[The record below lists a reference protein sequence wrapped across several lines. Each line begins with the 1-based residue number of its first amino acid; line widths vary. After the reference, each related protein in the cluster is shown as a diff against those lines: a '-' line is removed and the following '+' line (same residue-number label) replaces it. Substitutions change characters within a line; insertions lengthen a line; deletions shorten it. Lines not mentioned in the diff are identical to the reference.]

1 MHDLIK
7 LEKHGAVA
15 VITMNRPDQLNP
27 LGKAGDGPAFVQVT
41 EEIISDPSIRCAVLT
56 GAGRAFSAGG
66 DLKAMKE
73 RSGAFGGN
81 PADIREGYTKNI
93 HQIVNSLW
101 KFELPLISAVNGPA
115 VGLGMDV
122 ACMADMRIAG
132 ASAKFG
138 MPFLRLGIIPGD
150 GGAWLLP
157 RIVGLSRAA
166 EMIFT
171 GDLYSADVAVEWGL
185 ASKKVDDDKLMDE
198 AMELAQKIAKQPPR
212 ALKAAKSLL
221 RQGQSATYDQIMEM
235 SASIQALLHTT
246 DDHMEGVTALLEK
259 RTPTFTGE

>member
-7 LEKHGAVA
+7 LDVQGAIA
-15 VITMNRPDQLNP
+15 IITMNRPDQLNP
-27 LGKAGDGPAFVQVT
+27 LGKAGDGPAFRDVT
-41 EEIISDPSIRCAVLT
+41 EEITSNPDIRCAILT

-81 PADIREGYTKNI
+81 PAQIREGYTKNI
-93 HQIVNSLW
+93 HLIVNSLW
-101 KFELPLISAVNGPA
+101 SFELPLIAAVNGPA
-115 VGLGMDV
+115 VGLGCDV

-157 RIVGLSRAA
+157 RIVGLSRAS

-171 GDLYSADVAVEWGL
+171 GDLYDADTAVEWGL
-185 ASKKVDDDKLMDE
+185 ASRQVDDAALLDE
-198 AMELAQKIAKQPPR
+198 AMAMAEKISKQPPR
-212 ALKAAKSLL
+212 ALKAAKALL
-221 RQGQSATYDQIMEM
+221 RQGQSATYAQIMEQ
-235 SASIQALLHTT
+235 SASMQALLHTT

-259 RTPTFTGE
+259 RAPTFTGE

>member
-27 LGKAGDGPAFVQVT
+27 LGKAGDGQAFVDAT
-41 EEIISDPSIRCAVLT
+41 NEIVADPEIRCAVLT

-73 RSGAFGGN
+73 RTGAFGGN
-81 PADIREGYTKNI
+81 PAQVREGYTKNI
-93 HQIVNSLW
+93 HMIVNSLW
-101 KFELPLISAVNGPA
+101 KFEIPLIAAVNGPA
-115 VGLGMDV
+115 VGLGCDV
-122 ACMADMRIAG
+122 ACMADMRIAS
-132 ASAKFG
+132 ASARFG

-171 GDLYSADVAVEWGL
+171 GDLYDADTAVEWGL
-185 ASKKVDDDKLMDE
+185 ASKKVDDNKLMDE
-198 AMELAQKIAKQPPR
+198 AMELAGKVAKQPPR
-212 ALKAAKSLL
+212 SLKFAKSLL
-221 RQGQSATYDQIMEM
+221 RQGQSATYEQIMEL
-235 SASIQALLHTT
+235 SAAMQALLHTT

-259 RTPTFTGE
+259 RTPTFTGN